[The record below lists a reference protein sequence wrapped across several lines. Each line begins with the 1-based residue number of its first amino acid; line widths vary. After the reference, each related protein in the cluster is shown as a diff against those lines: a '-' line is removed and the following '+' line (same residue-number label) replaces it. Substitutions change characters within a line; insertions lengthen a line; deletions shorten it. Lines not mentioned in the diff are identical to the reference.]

1 MNKEDIK
8 EDLKLGDKLYGI
20 NNEIYT
26 IENIDNEQIVIKFHR
41 KVYLT
46 YNAGNNQKIRIKEE
60 NLYFSFKDIGIKLF
74 FKEGDCYK
82 SVNELLED
90 IDYSNYLN
98 NLNNRIEN
106 ENLKEQERLQYIE
119 ALRPN
124 ARKITNK
131 DIDLILSYYSDD
143 EKNLKEEKEFYNYS
157 KNHNISYFARMD
169 FNTEYENEYYYE
181 KFYISKNTKP
191 IEVEEGVSIIDWRS
205 PLGDFYYN
213 NEKTELLREI
223 YKYKVLL
230 KRKFMFEPL
239 KFLNT
244 YIANDEFFNEG
255 VADEFLM
262 QELLEKRS
270 SDKLTDIIYSIQ
282 SNQNKIIRANHFE
295 NFIVQGCAGSGKTMI
310 LLHRLSYLKYN
321 NRLPEYKKIKII
333 TPGKIF
339 NDFISDLSRNL
350 NIEEIEQT
358 SISNYYL
365 ELNNNYDEKNYLPK
379 SFNDRFVQWSKN
391 TNVFYYS
398 REYGYITSEIEK
410 RRDNI
415 MKSIKETIN
424 QKKNKYKEYFKADKM
439 FDENELDSNIIK
451 SFYNI
456 EFFDNVKNKYEK
468 RIDFIKSEISSIYDY
483 SEQISN
489 SQYFEIFIIKSME
502 LIDKLMREIQNEKL
516 YNGGLYE
523 KIKEKCEEKEKK
535 IQEIKQLQY
544 EVLNNFYFSFDF
556 YNEIIKDIQRN
567 NPSIPRNKYMKF
579 QLLLMLY
586 INYLHYGELLNG
598 DKLLC
603 FDEAQDYNDVEYKIL
618 KLINNKVIFNLYG
631 DVNQSILATSIKDW
645 ESLKKFIDFK
655 QYNLNENFRNTK
667 QVSDFCNEKFKYNNL
682 SMGIMGKSVEYIE
695 KKEINN
701 IIVKKLNE
709 KKKIAII
716 TQNKYDIENIIPID
730 SNYTFYGTIEQVKG
744 IEFDSVIV
752 FENKMTE
759 NEKYIAYT
767 RALNDL
773 YIVS

>member
-1 MNKEDIK
+1 MSKEDNKKGLEI
-8 EDLKLGDKLYGI
+8 GDILYGI

-26 IENIDNEQIVIKFHR
+26 IENIDNEQIVIKFY
-41 KVYLT
+41 KKIYLT
-46 YNAGNNQKIRIKEE
+46 YNLGHNQEVKIKEE
-60 NLYFSFKDIGIKLF
+60 NLFFSFDDIGIQLF

-82 SVNELLED
+82 SVNELLD
-90 IDYSNYLN
+90 DTDYLN
-98 NLNNRIEN
+98 YIKNLNNRIEM
-106 ENLKEQERLQYIE
+106 ENLNEQKRLQYIE

-124 ARKITNK
+124 TRKITNK
-131 DIDLILSYYSDD
+131 DIDLILSSYSD
-143 EKNLKEEKEFYNYS
+143 EGKSLREEKEFYNYS

-169 FNTEYENEYYYE
+169 FDTEYENEDYYE

-191 IEVEEGVSIIDWRS
+191 IEIEEGVSIIDWRS

-230 KRKFMFEPL
+230 KRKFIFEPL

-262 QELLEKRS
+262 QILLEKRS
-270 SDKLTDIIYSIQ
+270 YGKLTDIIYSIQ
-282 SNQNKIIRANHFE
+282 SNQNKIIRAKPFE

-321 NRLPEYKKIKII
+321 NWLPEYKKIKII

-339 NDFISDLSRNL
+339 NNFISDLSRDL

-365 ELNNNYDEKNYLPK
+365 ELNNNYDGKNNLPK
-379 SFNDRFVQWSKN
+379 SFNDRFVQW
-391 TNVFYYS
+391 TTDGFYKFS
-398 REYGYITSEIEK
+398 EYGYIMHDIEK

-424 QKKNKYKEYFKADKM
+424 KKKNRYKEYFKVDKM
-439 FDENELDSNIIK
+439 FDENNLDSNMIK
-451 SFYNI
+451 SFYNM
-456 EFFDNVKNKYEK
+456 EFFDKVKNKYEK
-468 RIDFIKSEISSIYDY
+468 RIDFIKDEISSIFNY

-489 SQYFEIFIIKSME
+489 NQYFEIFIIKSME
-502 LIDKLMREIQNEKL
+502 LIDKLMREIRDEKWD
-516 YNGGLYE
+516 NGGLYG
-523 KIKEKCEEKEKK
+523 KSKEKCEENERK
-535 IQEIKQLQY
+535 IQEIKQLQD

-556 YNEIIKDIQRN
+556 YNEIIEDIQRN

-586 INYLHYGELLNG
+586 INYLHFGELLNG

-603 FDEAQDYNDVEYKIL
+603 FDEAQDYNEVEYKIL

-631 DVNQSILATSIKDW
+631 DVNQSILSTSITDW
-645 ESLKKFIDFK
+645 STLKKFIDFK

-667 QVSDFCNEKFKYNNL
+667 QISDFCNEKFKYNSL
-682 SMGIMGKSVEYIE
+682 SMGIIGKNVEYIE

-701 IIVKKLNE
+701 IILKKINE
-709 KKKIAII
+709 KNKIAII
-716 TQNKYDIENIIPID
+716 TRNKDDIKNIIPID
-730 SNYTFYGTIEQVKG
+730 SKYTFYGTIEQVKG

-752 FENKMTE
+752 FENMMAE

>member
-1 MNKEDIK
+1 MSKEDNKEY
-8 EDLKLGDKLYGI
+8 LKLGDTLYGT

-26 IENIDNEQIVIKFHR
+26 IENIDNEQIVIKFY
-41 KVYLT
+41 KKIYLT
-46 YNAGNNQKIRIKEE
+46 YNAGNNQEIRIKEE
-60 NLYFSFKDIGIKLF
+60 NLYFSFKDIGIRLF
-74 FKEGDCYK
+74 LKEGDCYK

-98 NLNNRIEN
+98 NLNNRIEK

-119 ALRPN
+119 SLRPN

-131 DIDLILSYYSDD
+131 DIDLILSSYSDD
-143 EKNLKEEKEFYNYS
+143 EKNLKEENEFYNYS

-169 FNTEYENEYYYE
+169 FNTEYENEDYYE

-262 QELLEKRS
+262 QVLLEKRS

-282 SNQNKIIRANHFE
+282 SNQNKIIRANPFE

-391 TNVFYYS
+391 TNGFYYS

-424 QKKNKYKEYFKADKM
+424 QKKNKYKEYFKVDKM

-456 EFFDNVKNKYEK
+456 DFLDNVKNKYEK
-468 RIDFIKSEISSIYDY
+468 RIDFIKSEISSIFDY
-483 SEQISN
+483 SEQMSN

-516 YNGGLYE
+516 YNGGLYG
-523 KIKEKCEEKEKK
+523 KAKEKCEEKEKK
-535 IQEIKQLQY
+535 IQEIKQIQD
-544 EVLNNFYFSFDF
+544 EVLNNFYFPFDF
-556 YNEIIKDIQRN
+556 YNEIVKDIQRN

-631 DVNQSILATSIKDW
+631 DVNQSIFATSIKDW
-645 ESLKKFIDFK
+645 GTLKRFIDFK

-716 TQNKYDIENIIPID
+716 TQDKDDIDNIIPID

>member
-1 MNKEDIK
+1 MSKEY
-8 EDLKLGDKLYGI
+8 LKLGNTLYGT
-20 NNEIYT
+20 NNKIYT
-26 IENIDNEQIVIKFHR
+26 IENIENGQIVIKFYR

-46 YNAGNNQKIRIKEE
+46 YNMGSNQEVRINEE

-82 SVNELLED
+82 SIDELLD
-90 IDYSNYLN
+90 DMDYSNYLN
-98 NLNNRIEN
+98 NLNNRIEK
-106 ENLKEQERLQYIE
+106 ENLKEQKRLQYIE
-119 ALRPN
+119 SLRPN
-124 ARKITNK
+124 ARKIMNK
-131 DIDLILSYYSDD
+131 DIDLILLSYSDD
-143 EKNLKEEKEFYNYS
+143 EKNLKEENEFYNYS
-157 KNHNISYFARMD
+157 KNHNISYFARID
-169 FNTEYENEYYYE
+169 FNTEYENEDYYE
-181 KFYISKNTKP
+181 KFYISKNTEP
-191 IEVEEGVSIIDWRS
+191 IEVEEGVCIIDWRS

-213 NEKTELLREI
+213 NEETELLREM

-230 KRKFMFEPL
+230 KRKFLFEPL

-262 QELLEKRS
+262 QVLLEKRS

-282 SNQNKIIRANHFE
+282 SNQNKIIRAKPFE

-321 NRLPEYKKIKII
+321 DELPEYKKIKII

-339 NDFISDLSRNL
+339 NDFISDLSISL
-350 NIEEIEQT
+350 NIKEIEQT
-358 SISNYYL
+358 SILDYYL
-365 ELNNNYDEKNYLPK
+365 ELNNNYDKKNYLPN
-379 SFNDRFVQWSKN
+379 SFNDKFAQWN
-391 TNVFYYS
+391 EN

-424 QKKNKYKEYFKADKM
+424 LKKNGYKEYFKSDKM
-439 FDENELDSNIIK
+439 FDENKLNSNIIQ

-456 EFFDNVKNKYEK
+456 EFFSNVKNKYEK
-468 RIDFIKSEISSIYDY
+468 RIDFIKSEISSIFDY
-483 SEQISN
+483 SGQISN

-502 LIDKLMREIQNEKL
+502 LIDKLMVEIQNEKSYKSAL
-516 YNGGLYE
+516 YG
-523 KIKEKCEEKEKK
+523 KAKEKEIK
-535 IQEIKQLQY
+535 IQEIRQLQDD
-544 EVLNNFYFSFDF
+544 VLNNFYFPFDF

-586 INYLHYGELLNG
+586 INYLHHGELLNG

-631 DVNQSILATSIKDW
+631 DVNQSIFATSIKDW
-645 ESLKKFIDFK
+645 ETLKKFIGFK

-667 QVSDFCNEKFKYNNL
+667 QISDFCNEKFKYNSL
-682 SMGIMGKSVEYIE
+682 SMGIMGKNVEYIE

-701 IIVKKLNE
+701 IIVRKLNE

-716 TQNKYDIENIIPID
+716 TQNKDDIENIIPID
-730 SNYTFYGTIEQVKG
+730 SEYTFYGTIEQVKG

-752 FENKMTE
+752 FENRMTE
-759 NEKYIAYT
+759 NERYVAYT

>member
-1 MNKEDIK
+1 MSKEDNKEY
-8 EDLKLGDKLYGI
+8 LKLGDTLYGT

-26 IENIDNEQIVIKFHR
+26 IENIDNEQIVIKFY
-41 KVYLT
+41 KKIYLT
-46 YNAGNNQKIRIKEE
+46 YNAGNNQEIRIKEE
-60 NLYFSFKDIGIKLF
+60 NLYFSFKDIGIRLF
-74 FKEGDCYK
+74 LKEGDCYK

-98 NLNNRIEN
+98 NLNNRIEK

-119 ALRPN
+119 SLRPN

-131 DIDLILSYYSDD
+131 DIDLILSSYSDD
-143 EKNLKEEKEFYNYS
+143 EKNLKEENEFYNYS

-169 FNTEYENEYYYE
+169 FNTEYENEDYYE

-262 QELLEKRS
+262 QVLLEKRS

-282 SNQNKIIRANHFE
+282 SNQNKIIRANPFE

-391 TNVFYYS
+391 TNGFYYS

-424 QKKNKYKEYFKADKM
+424 QKKSKYKEYFKVDKM

-456 EFFDNVKNKYEK
+456 DFLDNVKNKYEK
-468 RIDFIKSEISSIYDY
+468 RIDFIKSEISSIFDY
-483 SEQISN
+483 SEQMSN

-516 YNGGLYE
+516 YNGGLYG
-523 KIKEKCEEKEKK
+523 KAKEKCEEKEKK
-535 IQEIKQLQY
+535 IQEIKQIQD
-544 EVLNNFYFSFDF
+544 EVLNNFYFPFDF
-556 YNEIIKDIQRN
+556 YNEIVKDIQRN

-631 DVNQSILATSIKDW
+631 DVNQSIFATSIKDW
-645 ESLKKFIDFK
+645 GTLKRFIDFK

-716 TQNKYDIENIIPID
+716 TQDKDDIDNIIPID